1 MTDSVGRSRGRR
13 RKRRSSKNQ
22 VQNSSAVE
30 EQVSFCNWKCQFLKN
45 RNNLACMCSLPF
57 SSILMWG
64 GVLFVVSVVIL
75 FLNSP
80 YDSHWDVVGR
90 ILRYILRDPLK
101 EFSYM
106 LIEVILIDVLLY
118 LFLLDQY

>member
-1 MTDSVGRSRGRR
+1 MNYLTMMRPD
-13 RKRRSSKNQ
+13 
-22 VQNSSAVE
+22 
-30 EQVSFCNWKCQFLKN
+30 
-45 RNNLACMCSLPF
+45 
-57 SSILMWG
+57 I
-64 GVLFVVSVVIL
+64 LFVVSVVIL

-106 LIEVILIDVLLY
+106 LIEVILLL
-118 LFLLDQY
+118 LLTQM